1 MIIWSKWGQLANA
14 GRVRYWS
21 GICREHISSYLFG
34 PGPRPNMIILL
45 LRGIRNQGLISTPGL
60 VSRAAVGDPLEL
72 LGVLHS
78 IERVV
83 MVVVSLLMMMRP
95 NIIE

>member
-1 MIIWSKWGQLANA
+1 MA
-14 GRVRYWS
+14 GSNLGLRL
-21 GICREHISSYLFG
+21 G
-34 PGPRPNMIILL
+34 MTDLL
-45 LRGIRNQGLISTPGL
+45 LRNTRRQDMTCIPSL
-60 VSRAAVGDPLEL
+60 VSRSRAAAGDPLEL

-83 MVVVSLLMMMRP
+83 MVVVPLLMMMRP